1 MSFFDF
7 RSATQF
13 LEKSVIRQVDAFEFF
28 LERLTR
34 QGVPMRVCRSLQLG
48 QVGTHSSMVRRRQS
62 VLIPLTLPLME
73 IRMHLPY
80 IVKQVT

>member
-1 MSFFDF
+1 MSFFDL
-7 RSATQF
+7 RSATEF
-13 LEKSVIRQVDAFEFF
+13 LEKSVIRQVEAFEFF

-34 QGVPMRVCRSLQLG
+34 QGFPMWLRRSLQLG

>member
-1 MSFFDF
+1 MSFFDL

-13 LEKSVIRQVDAFEFF
+13 LEKSVIRQVDAFEFL
-28 LERLTR
+28 LECLTR
-34 QGVPMRVCRSLQLG
+34 QGIPMWLRRPFQLG

-73 IRMHLPY
+73 IYMHLPY